1 MENLTKEQRIKELK
15 ASFDKVINN
24 VTIDNLTEA
33 KSTVDDI
40 LFDMRTRENEA
51 KQYDEAQEFMEH
63 QEHNE
68 YK

>member
-1 MENLTKEQRIKELK
+1 MENITKEQRISQLK
-15 ASFDKVINN
+15 KKFGSVRQTNTTFKD
-24 VTIDNLTEA
+24 
-33 KSTVDDI
+33 TVDDI
-40 LFDMRTRENEA
+40 IADMRMRENEA